1 MNAVL
6 QQVQNKYTLFSH
18 NSMKKLRNKVKTSSL
33 HELVRQLGGR
43 TTIVQNTLDKLSQQ
57 GHTFS
62 RSTIH
67 SVIRR
72 GHGTPTIINALL
84 ESIEQEKTAQ
94 RIIQERIAHL
104 TQQ

>member
-1 MNAVL
+1 MYTVL
-6 QQVQNKYTLFSH
+6 QQVQNKYTFLSH
-18 NSMKKLRNKVKTSSL
+18 NNMKQAHNKGENSSL
-33 HELVRQLGGR
+33 HDLVRQLGGR
-43 TTIVQNTLDKLSQQ
+43 TNIVQHTLEKLIGQ

-72 GHGTPTIINALL
+72 GHGTPAIIDALL
-84 ESIEQEKTAQ
+84 ETIEQEKSAK
-94 RIIQERIAHL
+94 RLIQERIAHL

>member
-1 MNAVL
+1 MYAVSP
-6 QQVQNKYTLFSH
+6 QVQNKYILLSH
-18 NSMKKLRNKVKTSSL
+18 NNMKQARNKDKISSL

-43 TTIVQNTLDKLSQQ
+43 TTIVQHTLEKLVAQ

-72 GHGTPTIINALL
+72 GHGTPVIINALL
-84 ESIEQEKTAQ
+84 EAIEQEKSAQ
-94 RIIQERIAHL
+94 RLVQERIAHL